1 MSSIA
6 KLYKEIV
13 EIEQIL
19 KTIAETNKQ
28 LNEVKKNIANDTKNT
43 DTIISESNVIR
54 YLNNILT

>member
-6 KLYKEIV
+6 KVYKEIV

-28 LNEVKKNIANDTKNT
+28 LNEVKKNIATDTKNT